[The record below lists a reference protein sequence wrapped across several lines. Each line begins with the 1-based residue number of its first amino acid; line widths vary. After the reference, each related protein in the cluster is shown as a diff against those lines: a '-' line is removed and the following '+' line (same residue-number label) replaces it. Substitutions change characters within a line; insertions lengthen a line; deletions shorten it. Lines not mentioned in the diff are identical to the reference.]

1 MMEETGAGWLFIT
14 TPMKNSTRF
23 WTKSFPNDPMK
34 IFYNAKIFSPEYPA
48 ATAVVIDHGRFLA
61 LGSDREILTGFSSA
75 KQSTDL
81 QGKTLWPGLTDA
93 HVHLRLLAETMTM
106 IDCETSTRQACISQ
120 VKQAADT
127 LPEGAWVRGHGWNQN
142 QWGEGFGTAAML
154 DNVCGN
160 RPAYLTAKSLH
171 AAWANSTAMSLA
183 GITGDIPD
191 PAGGTIQRD
200 QYGQPTGILLEAG
213 AMRLVEAIIPA
224 PTTAEIIAKIKDTLP
239 ELWKVGLVGIHD
251 FDDFACWLALQ
262 SLYQAGSLGLRVR
275 KHIPFDHLD
284 EFINAGLH
292 TGFGDDWLNIGGV
305 KLFSD
310 GALGPQTAAM
320 LKPFEDTQESGT
332 LLMDQDAL
340 VEAGEQAIA
349 HGISLA
355 VHAIG
360 DRANREVLDAYQRL
374 RAYERAHGL
383 PQLRHRI
390 EHVQIIDPADISRL
404 AELDIVASVQPIH
417 APSDM
422 LMADRYLGSR
432 SQNAYAYQSILEAGA
447 AYVLGSD
454 APVEPVNPFF
464 GLHAAVT
471 RRRADGSPGPQGW
484 HPNQRLT
491 LEEALNGF
499 TITPAVVAG
508 RGNRLGKIAPGYH
521 ADFIILEK
529 DPFALEPHELC
540 QIKPLATFI
549 AGECKYQSQDIQ
561 ADFLP

>member
-1 MMEETGAGWLFIT
+1 ME
-14 TPMKNSTRF
+14 
-23 WTKSFPNDPMK
+23 
-34 IFYNAKIFSPEYPA
+34 IFHNAKIFSPEYPT

-61 LGSDREILTGFSSA
+61 LGSDSEILAGFSST
-75 KQSTDL
+75 KQCTDL

-93 HVHLRLLAETMTM
+93 HVHLRLLAETMAM
-106 IDCETSTRQACISQ
+106 IDCETSTRQSCISRI
-120 VKQAADT
+120 KQTADT

-142 QWGEGFGTAAML
+142 QWEEGFGNAAML
-154 DNVCGN
+154 DNVCGD

-183 GITGDIPD
+183 GITGDTPD

-200 QYGQPTGILLEAG
+200 QHGQPTGILLEAG
-213 AMRLVEAIIPA
+213 AMQLIESIIPA
-224 PTTAEIIAKIKDTLP
+224 PTTAEIIAKFKVTLP

-262 SLYQAGSLGLRVR
+262 SLYQAGSFGLRVR
-275 KHIPFDHLD
+275 KHIPFDHMD

-340 VEAGEQAIA
+340 VEAGEQAVA

-360 DRANREVLDAYQRL
+360 DRANRVVLDAYQRL
-374 RAYERAHGL
+374 RSYERAHHL
-383 PQLRHRI
+383 PHLHHRI

-422 LMADRYLGSR
+422 LMADRSLGSR

-471 RRRADGSPGPQGW
+471 RRRSDGSPGPQGW

-540 QIKPLATFI
+540 QIKPQATFI

-561 ADFLP
+561 ADFTP